1 MCFDCN
7 TIASMWLPAIAVF
20 HSDGQNNSAKPY
32 GYSAYVARRASVPQL
47 WYMHNDCTITFKLGL
62 AAIRSL
68 YRFDR
73 LPPALH
79 GVKQFD
85 NCISAWPYGQAH
97 AFYPFWPAHRP
108 HCAAR
113 QYASTIAI
121 DVQHMPHHDC
131 FQINLRSAIAVC
143 PQRLHHCASAWPCG
157 QALSLSFG
165 LAAKLSLYSSAVENG
180 QGARTVQER
189 KIPRA
194 VQERAPRTRNPMRTL
209 ILKRYR
215 TLQLQFSNLFS
226 FS

>member
-1 MCFDCN
+1 
-7 TIASMWLPAIAVF
+7 
-20 HSDGQNNSAKPY
+20 
-32 GYSAYVARRASVPQL
+32 
-47 WYMHNDCTITFKLGL
+47 MHNDCTITFKPGL

-157 QALSLSFG
+157 QALSLSFCF
-165 LAAKLSLYSSAVENG
+165 AAKRSLYSFRPTYRPRCA
-180 QGARTVQER
+180 ARQYAL
-189 KIPRA
+189 IIA
-194 VQERAPRTRNPMRTL
+194 IAPRSAYVVGRISIVFKLPC
-209 ILKRYR
+209 Y
-215 TLQLQFSNLFS
+215 LQLLCVHSDCQ
-226 FS
+226 

>member
-1 MCFDCN
+1 
-7 TIASMWLPAIAVF
+7 
-20 HSDGQNNSAKPY
+20 
-32 GYSAYVARRASVPQL
+32 
-47 WYMHNDCTITFKLGL
+47 MHNDCTITFKLGL

-157 QALSLSFG
+157 QALSLSCGF
-165 LAAKLSLYSSAVENG
+165 AAKRSLYSSARLPPALR
-180 QGARTVQER
+180 GASACLNYSNRTAFSLCGWPHFDCFQATLLSTIAVCPQR
-189 KIPRA
+189 LPIAFKLGLAAKRFLLFGPLTRYFAFLNCCASTAIASLYFRLALRPSALCIP
-194 VQERAPRTRNPMRTL
+194 
-209 ILKRYR
+209 
-215 TLQLQFSNLFS
+215 
-226 FS
+226 

>member
-1 MCFDCN
+1 M
-7 TIASMWLPAIAVF
+7 
-20 HSDGQNNSAKPY
+20 
-32 GYSAYVARRASVPQL
+32 PQP

-157 QALSLSFG
+157 QALSLSYGF
-165 LAAKLSLYSSAVENG
+165 AAKRSLYSSARLPPALR
-180 QGARTVQER
+180 GASACLNYSNRTAFRLCGWPHFDCFQATLLSA
-189 KIPRA
+189 IA
-194 VQERAPRTRNPMRTL
+194 VCP
-209 ILKRYR
+209 
-215 TLQLQFSNLFS
+215 
-226 FS
+226 